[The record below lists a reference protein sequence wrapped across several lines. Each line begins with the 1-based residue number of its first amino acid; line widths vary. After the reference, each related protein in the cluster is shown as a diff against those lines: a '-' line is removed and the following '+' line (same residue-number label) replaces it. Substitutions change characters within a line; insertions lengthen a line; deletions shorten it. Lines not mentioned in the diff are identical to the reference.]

1 MSSTVICGMKCVVI
15 PNASK
20 SLNKSMVPPNNPLPA
35 MISSPALNTFNSAT
49 VMAAIPEAQATAPVP
64 PSTSLILCSN
74 AATVG
79 LPILV

>member
-1 MSSTVICGMKCVVI
+1 
-15 PNASK
+15 
-20 SLNKSMVPPNNPLPA
+20 

-49 VMAAIPEAQATAPVP
+49 VMAAIPEAQAIAPVP